1 MLNYKTL
8 FGDLLVFKNKND
20 CMTIN
25 RCSSTGLPW
34 IEDIEVDG
42 EPIEANRKNNYS
54 VAYDEKNPFS
64 PKEIIYFLDHY
75 EEIVGRK
82 Y

>member
-8 FGDLLVFKNKND
+8 FGDLLVFKNTND

-25 RCSSTGLPW
+25 RCPHGKVW
-34 IEDIEVDG
+34 VDEIEIDG
-42 EPIEANRKNNYS
+42 EPIEASRKNNYS
-54 VAYDEKNPFS
+54 VIYDEKNTFS
-64 PKEIIYFLDHY
+64 AEEMIYFLDRY
-75 EEIVGRK
+75 EEIVGEK

>member
-8 FGDLLVFKNKND
+8 FGDLLVFKNTND

-25 RCSSTGLPW
+25 RGPHGKVW
-34 IEDIEVDG
+34 VDEIEVDG
-42 EPIEANRKNNYS
+42 EPIEASRNNNYS
-54 VAYDEKNPFS
+54 VIYDEKNTFS
-64 PKEIIYFLDHY
+64 AEEVIYFLDHY
-75 EEIVGRK
+75 EEIVGEK

>member
-8 FGDLLVFKNKND
+8 GGDLLVFKNKND

-25 RCSSTGLPW
+25 RNGNLILIDTLE
-34 IEDIEVDG
+34 IDG
-42 EPIEANRKNNYS
+42 EEVEASRKNNYS
-54 VAYDEKNPFS
+54 VIYDEKNTFS
-64 PKEIIYFLDHY
+64 AEEILYFLKHY
-75 EEIVGRK
+75 EEIVGPR

>member
-1 MLNYKTL
+1 MLNYKTI

-25 RCSSTGLPW
+25 RCSNGLPCVDE
-34 IEDIEVDG
+34 IEIDG
-42 EPIEANRKNNYS
+42 EQIEASRKNNYS
-54 VAYDEKNPFS
+54 VVYDKKNTFS
-64 PKEIIYFLDHY
+64 AEEVIYFLEHY
-75 EEIVGRK
+75 EKIVGGK

>member
-8 FGDLLVFKNKND
+8 YGDLLVFKNKND

-42 EPIEANRKNNYS
+42 EPIEASRKNNYS

-64 PKEIIYFLDHY
+64 AEEIIYFLDHY
-75 EEIVGRK
+75 QEIVGNT

>member
-8 FGDLLVFKNKND
+8 YGDLLVFKNKND

-25 RCSSTGLPW
+25 RGPHGKVW
-34 IEDIEVDG
+34 VDEIEIDG
-42 EPIEANRKNNYS
+42 EPIEANRDNNYS
-54 VAYDEKNPFS
+54 VVYDGKNPFS
-64 PKEIIYFLDHY
+64 AEEVVYFLDHY
-75 EEIVGRK
+75 EKIVGPN